1 MKRIISCAP
10 QKRSES
16 LDDCHVSRSGTEI
29 KINGVVFRVDKVY
42 GLKSGLGGVSPDVLE
57 KQIERGVVAQL
68 ALMRVS
74 DYRRFACY
82 ELRGGI
88 YEPPYDLGV
97 FDNKKYEVVNLE
109 KLRKFSEWK
118 KRQREQM
125 KAARS
130 SAADAHQQLRPN
142 GDNTMPETKKQQAA
156 ETKKQQAAE
165 TKKQQAETKKQ
176 RAETKKQRAE
186 TKKQQTVKTKK
197 QQTAEANA
205 SYKWLLQRLKSQIKA
220 QFQDD
225 GDRKQARTVLT
236 PLESF
241 SEVKAEAIKSL
252 GFTEETFEAFL
263 DAFFD
268 ASTN

>member
-1 MKRIISCAP
+1 MKRIISRAP

-165 TKKQQAETKKQ
+165 TKKQ
-176 RAETKKQRAE
+176 RAE

-197 QQTAEANA
+197 QQAAETNVP
-205 SYKWLLQRLKSQIKA
+205 YKWLLQRLKSQIKA
-220 QFQDD
+220 QFQEDD
-225 GDRKQARTVLT
+225 DRKQARTVLT

-241 SEVKAEAIKSL
+241 SEIKAEAIKSL

-263 DAFFD
+263 NAFFD